1 VQITTAGPNIK
12 GVVLC
17 QELPHLSHL
26 GVRARQERVP
36 FATCCDKLVVEQKLL
51 PLVGS
56 QVALHVTAEGVKV
69 EKSTASTPA
78 GKAAPSGDVPG
89 AAADAAE
96 GPKFTKAENVE
107 KVLTSTVLPVTEATH
122 ANAGAKA
129 AVCGVLGRLAK
140 DYSTPRGAVLPFGSM
155 ELVVNSAGAQ
165 KEFSSCLDVLE
176 RAPVGSELD
185 DACLSMNKLLSG
197 CLPAEADLKE
207 LQAQLKGA
215 SIVIARSSAN
225 VEDLAGLSGAG
236 LYESIPNLNLT
247 DQKSLGTGIA
257 QVWGSL
263 YSRRAVLSRRAA
275 GVAQSDAC
283 MGVLVQVCFQD
294 SSMNDLNK
302 EENRKLAMNY
312 CNGMTVFS

>member
-1 VQITTAGPNIK
+1 VSLQRVSKLRRAQP
-12 GVVLC
+12 
-17 QELPHLSHL
+17 PHQL
-26 GVRARQERVP
+26 ARQHPLEM
-36 FATCCDKLVVEQKLL
+36 FLV
-51 PLVGS
+51 
-56 QVALHVTAEGVKV
+56 
-69 EKSTASTPA
+69 
-78 GKAAPSGDVPG
+78 
-89 AAADAAE
+89 

-185 DACLSMNKLLSG
+185 DACLSMKKLLAG

-236 LYESIPNLNLT
+236 LYESIPNLNLA
-247 DQKSLGTGIA
+247 DQKSLGSGIA

-294 SSMNDLNK
+294 SSINDLNK
-302 EENRKLAMNY
+302 EENRKLALNY
-312 CNGMTVFS
+312 CNGITVSSWITVAVICCLVAKWVQRVSVVRMVCEIPGLRAGDAYTGLQLCAAHPQPPGAGGFRRRE